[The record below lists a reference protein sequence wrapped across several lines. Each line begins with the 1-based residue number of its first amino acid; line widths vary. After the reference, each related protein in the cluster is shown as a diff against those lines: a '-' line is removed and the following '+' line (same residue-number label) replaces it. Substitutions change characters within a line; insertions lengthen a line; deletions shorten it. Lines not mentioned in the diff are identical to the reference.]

1 MNRRLGTK
9 WIGVGLALVLGCAL
23 AASAQEDTGNVYV
36 VATDGQGAALP
47 GVTVTLEGQGAP
59 RVQVTNAQGQVRF
72 LGLDPGAWSLT
83 AELEGFSTVEYPA
96 IDVRI
101 ARNTNLEVTLSEAV
115 EEVITVTSE
124 SPLLDER
131 KLSAGT
137 TISQVELEKIPT
149 ARDPWAVLSQTP
161 GVSVDRINV
170 GGNESGQQAVFT
182 APGVTDDENT
192 FLVDGV
198 EITDMAAVGSSAT
211 YYDFDQFTEMQFST
225 GGTDVTKAAGG
236 VSVNLVTKRGTN
248 EFRGSA
254 RFLRTDD
261 NFFAGFL
268 EQETPFLEQ
277 PDGDLA
283 PTQESF
289 LGNSINQITDYG
301 FEAGGPVVRDRLWFW
316 GSFGTNDIKNRTG
329 GETAADAQSDDTIL
343 ENSSLKINAQLAD
356 SNSLVASWNNGDKQK
371 FGRSAGPSRPQ
382 PTTWDQRG
390 PTALYKLEDTHIVN
404 SNFFLSGTLS
414 KVDGGFSLTCKAC
427 IGAGSLEATP
437 ESVLDRDGVWQNSYL
452 SGSSSRPSEE
462 AKVDGSYFFNT
473 GNASHE
479 VKFGGRLRSF
489 ETNSPFHWPGR
500 DLFAIEGEY
509 YDIPGNTEV
518 LVVHRG
524 ETPLI
529 SQDYT
534 SVWLQDT
541 VSLSRLTINGGLR
554 YDLQEATNEAFQIAG
569 NPAFP
574 ALLPALNFDGRD
586 APYEWEDITPRL
598 GLTYALGEERK
609 TLLRA
614 SFSQFAEQLETND
627 IDLLNPLGDAYA
639 YLEWQD
645 TNGDLVYQAGEPTSL
660 LAPVNF
666 DPNDPTSLVSPNRV
680 ADDYEAPLTTEG
692 IVGVEHSFLP
702 EFVAG
707 VSYTYRLTEDLT
719 SQERRM
725 IELADGTVRP
735 TVAGDFVVGGN
746 VTGELPSG
754 AAYSEP
760 FYVIG
765 CVADGSC
772 GLTGGVLRENT
783 DREVEYGGLSANFI
797 KRLSNRW
804 MMRGYVNYGEGEWNV
819 GDGYTALYDPT
830 DGAPIVTPVPE
841 QGDSDGEL
849 FAVQS
854 AGSGNKGDV
863 FLQSTWSWNLNGM
876 YQVAPDRPWGFN
888 VAANLFGRE
897 GTPLPIFRNS
907 PSLTPDEG
915 GDGISRGVQVS
926 SDIDSFR
933 TDDIFTADLRLEKEF
948 AATSNVGFTFS
959 ADIFNLLD
967 EAYVLQR
974 ERNAGSGRYQF
985 VDETLSPRIYRL
997 GVRLNWR

>member
-1 MNRRLGTK
+1 MKRSAWQRFAALGFAVLLL
-9 WIGVGLALVLGCAL
+9 GAGAAL
-23 AASAQEDTGNVYV
+23 AQEDTGNVYV
-36 VATDGQGAALP
+36 VATDTQGAALP
-47 GVTVTLEGQGAP
+47 GVTVTLEGFGAP

-72 LGLDPGAWSLT
+72 LGLDPGTWSLT

-137 TISQVELEKIPT
+137 SISQVELEKIPT
-149 ARDPWAVLSQTP
+149 ARDPWSVLSQTP

-182 APGVTDDENT
+182 APGVSDDENT

-198 EITDMAAVGSSAT
+198 EITDMAAVGASST
-211 YYDFDQFTEMQFST
+211 YFDFDQFTEMQFTT
-225 GGTDVTKAAGG
+225 GGTDVNKAAAG

-268 EQETPFLEQ
+268 EQETPLIEQ
-277 PDGDLA
+277 PDGDLGD
-283 PTQESF
+283 TQAAF

-329 GETAADAQSDDTIL
+329 GASAAAAQSDDTIL
-343 ENSSLKINAQLAD
+343 ENAALKVNAQLAAP
-356 SNSLVASWNNGDKQK
+356 NSLVASWNNGDKQK
-371 FGRSAGPSRPQ
+371 FGRSAGPTRPG
-382 PTTWDQRG
+382 PTTWNQRG
-390 PTALYKLEDTHIVN
+390 PSAVMKVEDTHIFN

-414 KVDGGFSLTCKAC
+414 KVDGGFSLTCIAC
-427 IGAGSLEATP
+427 IGAGSLEAAP
-437 ESVLDRDGVWQNSYL
+437 ETVLDQNGVWQNSYL

-479 VKFGGRLRSF
+479 IKFGARLRGF
-489 ETNSPFHWPGR
+489 ETQSPFHWPGR
-500 DLFAIEGEY
+500 DLFVIEGEY
-509 YDIPGNTEV
+509 YGANQPTVNGVPADRIWA
-518 LVVHRG
+518 HRG

-534 SVWLQDT
+534 SFWLQDT

-554 YDLQEATNEAFQIAG
+554 YDLQEASNEPFQIAG
-569 NPAFP
+569 NPQFP
-574 ALLPALNFDGRD
+574 NELPALSFDGRD
-586 APYEWEDITPRL
+586 APYEWEDVTPRL
-598 GLTYALGEERK
+598 GLTYAVGEERR

-614 SFSQFAEQLETND
+614 SFSQFAEQLQTDD

-639 YLEWQD
+639 VIDFVD
-645 TNGDLVYQAGEPTSL
+645 TNNNLHFDEGEPTEF
-660 LAPVNF
+660 AFPVNYNPL
-666 DPNDPTSLVSPNRV
+666 DPFSLVSPNRV
-680 ADDYEAPLTTEG
+680 ASDYTAPVTTEG

-707 VSYTYRLTEDLT
+707 LTYTYRLTEDLT
-719 SQERRM
+719 SQERR
-725 IELADGTVRP
+725 IIGFADGSERP
-735 TVAGDFVVGGN
+735 VVASDFEVGGT
-746 VTGELPSG
+746 VDGQLPNG
-754 AAYSEP
+754 TPFSEP
-760 FYVIG
+760 FYQIG
-765 CVADGSC
+765 CVADDTC
-772 GLTGGVLRENT
+772 ALTGGTLRENT
-783 DREVEYGGLSANFI
+783 DREAEFGGISANFI

-804 MMRGYVNYGEGEWNV
+804 MARGYLSYGEGEWNL
-819 GDGYTALYDPT
+819 GSGYIANYDPT
-830 DGAPIVTPVPE
+830 IASPTSTEAG
-841 QGDSDGEL
+841 QSDGEL
-849 FAVQS
+849 LGVVS
-854 AGSGNKGDV
+854 AGSGNKGNV
-863 FLQSTWSWNLNGM
+863 ILQSTWSWNLNGM

-897 GTPLPIFRNS
+897 GTPLPTFRS
-907 PSLTPDEG
+907 ATG
-915 GDGISRGVQVS
+915 GDGIGRAVRVVS
-926 SDIDSFR
+926 DLDVFRSEDILAVD
-933 TDDIFTADLRLEKEF
+933 ARLEKEF

-959 ADIFNLLD
+959 VDIFNLLD
-967 EAYVLQR
+967 EAYVMQR
-974 ERNAGSGRYQF
+974 ERNAGSGQF
-985 VDETLSPRIYRL
+985 DWLRETLSPRIYRL

>member
-1 MNRRLGTK
+1 MDRRIGMK
-9 WIGVGLALVLGCAL
+9 CIGVGLALVLGCAL
-23 AASAQEDTGNVYV
+23 AASAQEETGNVYV

-47 GVTVTLEGQGAP
+47 GVTMTLEGQGAP

-72 LGLDPGAWSLT
+72 LGLDPGTWSLT

-149 ARDPWAVLSQTP
+149 ARDPWAVLSQTA
-161 GVSVDRINV
+161 GVSVDRVNV

-198 EITDMAAVGSSAT
+198 EITDMAAMGASST
-211 YYDFDQFTEMQFST
+211 YFDFDQFTEMQFTT
-225 GGTDVTKAAGG
+225 GGTDVTKSAAG

-261 NFFAGFL
+261 DFFAGFL
-268 EQETPFLEQ
+268 EQETPFLQQ

-329 GETAADAQSDDTIL
+329 GETPADAQSDDTIL
-343 ENSSLKINAQLAD
+343 ENTSLKVNAQLAAP
-356 SNSLVASWNNGDKQK
+356 NSLVASWNNGDKRK

-437 ESVLDRDGVWQNSYL
+437 ESVLDRNAVWQNSYL

-473 GNASHE
+473 GDASHE
-479 VKFGGRLRSF
+479 IKFGARLRNF

-500 DLFAIEGEY
+500 DLFVIEGEY

-534 SVWLQDT
+534 SFWVQDT

-554 YDLQEATNEAFQIAG
+554 YDLQEARNEAFQIAG

-574 ALLPALNFDGRD
+574 DLLPALGYDGQD

-598 GLTYALGEERK
+598 GLTYAVGEERK

-614 SFSQFAEQLETND
+614 TFSQFAEQLGTGD
-627 IDLLNPLGDAYA
+627 ISLLNPLGDAYA
-639 YLEWQD
+639 YLEWED
-645 TNGDLVYQAGEPTSL
+645 LNGDLVYQDGEPTSL
-660 LAPVNF
+660 LEPVNF
-666 DPNDPTSLVSPNRV
+666 DPDNPTSLVAPNRV

-692 IVGVEHSFLP
+692 IIGVEHSLLP
-702 EFVAG
+702 EFVVGAT
-707 VSYTYRLTEDLT
+707 YTYRLTEDIT

-746 VTGELPSG
+746 VEGTLPDG
-754 AAYSEP
+754 TAVAEP

-765 CVADGSC
+765 CVVDGSC
-772 GLTGGVLRENT
+772 ALTGGTLLENT
-783 DREVEYGGLSANFI
+783 DREIEYGGFSANFI

-804 MMRGYVNYGEGEWNV
+804 MMRGYVNYGEGEFNV

-830 DGAPIVTPVPE
+830 DTTPTSTQ
-841 QGDSDGEL
+841 QGDVDGEL

-854 AGSGNKGDV
+854 AGSGNKGDT
-863 FLQSTWSWNLNGM
+863 FLQSTWSYNLNGM

-888 VAANLFGRE
+888 VATNIFGRE
-897 GTPLPIFRNS
+897 GTPLPIFANASR
-907 PSLTPDEG
+907 P
-915 GDGISRGVQVS
+915 DGISRAVQLS
-926 SDIDSFR
+926 GDIDSFR
-933 TDDIFTADLRLEKEF
+933 TEDIFTVDLRLEKEF